1 MFQTFFKKFQN
12 EDFLMLLGIQFQIL
26 APVNLVDFW
35 VLCCLSKGV
44 CKVFVGGRP
53 SRINIF

>member
-35 VLCCLSKGV
+35 VLRSLSKGV

-53 SRINIF
+53 S